1 VGAPLRGNVSSS
13 STCHDGRHR
22 SSQSR
27 VNNQAA
33 RWNNRWRCPV
43 AGSPG
48 TRERRRATK
57 APTLFAAPLR
67 PFNLTSVHVL
77 LHRGSVSRL
86 PANWNTQHL
95 ARSRAGVSVA
105 RSELQAPSP
114 FRNIAGSR
122 PREVVKIC
130 NGLTETGVMSDWS
143 GRTIR
148 LVFYESG
155 SARIPDC
162 CLRRLAILCHPTTY
176 IGPPFLHRFN
186 GHTSFSPPS
195 AQSDR

>member
-1 VGAPLRGNVSSS
+1 VGAPLKGNVSSS

-22 SSQSR
+22 SSQSC

-57 APTLFAAPLR
+57 AFTLFAAPLR

-130 NGLTETGVMSDWS
+130 NGLTETRVINHSALHIS
-143 GRTIR
+143 R
-148 LVFYESG
+148 LSIHLIYCDGAIWPYRPLSPSKSCKSCCVFVST
-155 SARIPDC
+155 A
-162 CLRRLAILCHPTTY
+162 AI
-176 IGPPFLHRFN
+176 
-186 GHTSFSPPS
+186 
-195 AQSDR
+195 